1 MDPSTEPA
9 SLELRRPLERWPF
22 SFADSRMNPWR
33 GLGGLPRE
41 VWLLF
46 ATNLIN
52 RAGMMILPFLVL
64 YLTRELDF
72 PAARAG
78 IMLAVYGA
86 TAIVAGPI
94 SGRLT
99 DQIGALPI
107 MRASLVSTGVM
118 LLIFPLARSF
128 AGVMVLTVLW
138 SFCAEM
144 FRPAS
149 LAAITHVVPPHQRK
163 AAFALNRLAINLGM
177 SIGPALGGFLAAAS
191 FGAMFLVDAVTTLI
205 AGAVLSLTPWRPLT
219 GVGAPEWDKEPRGAS
234 PVTMFRDTSFLVFLC
249 GVFLV
254 GIVFFQHEA
263 ALPLYL
269 VRYLGL
275 STAFYGMLFT
285 INTLL
290 IVALEV
296 PLNTAT
302 AHWPNTRSLIIGS
315 LLFAVGFGALAVVAS
330 PGGVVA
336 TVVVWTFGEMMLFP
350 AMAAHLGEIA
360 PEDRRGSYM
369 GAYSMSLSVA
379 LTVGPWMGTQIL
391 DSVGPVSV
399 WSTMLILGVLAAVLM
414 AYSAPR
420 AGTRYATSTHSSTN
434 G

>member
-1 MDPSTEPA
+1 
-9 SLELRRPLERWPF
+9 
-22 SFADSRMNPWR
+22 MNPWR

-52 RAGMMILPFLVL
+52 RAGMMILPFLVI
-64 YLTRELDF
+64 YLTRELNF
-72 PAARAG
+72 AAGRAG
-78 IMLAVYGA
+78 LMLAVYGA

-99 DQIGALPI
+99 DTIGALPV
-107 MRASLVSTGVM
+107 MRGSLISTGLV
-118 LLIFPLARSF
+118 LLLFPFAESF
-128 AGVMVLTVLW
+128 ASVLVLTVVW
-138 SFCAEM
+138 SGCSEL

-149 LAAITHVVPPHQRK
+149 LAAITHVVRPEQRK

-177 SIGPALGGFLAAAS
+177 SIGPALGGFLAAVS
-191 FGAMFLVDAVTTLI
+191 FRAMFVVDAVTTLI
-205 AGAVLSLTPWRPLT
+205 AGAVLALTPWRALT
-219 GVGAPEWDKEPRGAS
+219 GVGAADWEAVPRDADTAS
-234 PVTMFRDTSFLVFLC
+234 IFRDRTFLIFLTA
-249 GVFLV
+249 VLLV

-269 VRYLGL
+269 VRNLGL
-275 STAFYGMLFT
+275 STVFYGMLFS

-290 IVALEV
+290 IVAFEV

-302 AHWPNTRSLIIGS
+302 SHWPNTRAMVVGS
-315 LLFAVGFGALAVVAS
+315 MLFAIGFGALAVIAS
-330 PGGVVA
+330 PEGVIA

-350 AMAAHLGEIA
+350 AMAAHMGEIS
-360 PEDRRGSYM
+360 PENRRGSYM

-379 LTVGPWMGTQIL
+379 FTIGPWMGTQIL
-391 DSVGPVSV
+391 DAAGPLVV
-399 WSTMLILGVLAAVLM
+399 WSAMLVLGTLAAVLM
-414 AYSAPR
+414 AFSAPR
-420 AGTRYATSTHSSTN
+420 GTQYAATQPIPTN

>member
-1 MDPSTEPA
+1 MDPSPDPA
-9 SLELRRPLERWPF
+9 SEAPRRPLERWPF
-22 SFADSRMNPWR
+22 SFADSRLNPWR

-64 YLTRELDF
+64 YLTRDLTF
-72 PAARAG
+72 SAG
-78 IMLAVYGA
+78 TAGLMLAVYGA

-99 DQIGALPI
+99 DKIGALPI
-107 MRASLVSTGVM
+107 MRASLLATGVM
-118 LLIFPLARSF
+118 LLLFPLARNF
-128 AGVMVLTVLW
+128 ASVLVLTVLW
-138 SFCAEM
+138 SFCAEL

-191 FGAMFLVDAVTTLI
+191 FRAMFLVDALTTLI
-205 AGAVLSLTPWRPLT
+205 AGAVLALTPWRPLT
-219 GVGAPEWDKEPRGAS
+219 GVGAPEWDKDARDNTPG
-234 PVTMFRDTSFLVFLC
+234 TMFRDTAFLVFLG

-263 ALPLYL
+263 AMPLYL

-285 INTLL
+285 VNTLL

-302 AHWPNTRSLIIGS
+302 AHWPNTRSLVIGS
-315 LLFAVGFGALAVVAS
+315 LLFAVGFGALAVIRS
-330 PGGVVA
+330 PAGVIA

-350 AMAAHLGEIA
+350 AMAAHLGDIS

-379 LTVGPWMGTQIL
+379 FTVGPWMGTQIL
-391 DSVGPVSV
+391 DSVGPFAV
-399 WSTMLILGVLAAVLM
+399 WSTMLVLGGLSAVLM

-420 AGTRYATSTHSSTN
+420 GTRYAQPAEIRIN